1 MVFYLDSQAVS
12 KKMSASAPCRK
23 KEIID
28 ALETLRRRD
37 VAEGHKFKAIAYAK
51 VIAQLKALDR
61 ICTYEDVAGVKGI
74 GEAISKKI
82 KEVLATGVLAS
93 AEVAKKTYSIDA
105 YDALLACYGIG
116 PAKAR
121 ELVDAGIRSIAD
133 LREAVRA
140 NPKLLNDKQLIGL
153 KYYDD
158 LLQRIPRE
166 EMIAHDELLQ
176 GALPPRVKAKVV
188 GSFRRQA
195 ATSGDIDI
203 LVRGEDPRLLAQ
215 YVGELQEM
223 GYIREILAL
232 GDKKCMAIC
241 ALGEDGV
248 SRRLDILLT
257 PRDEYAFAIL
267 YFTGSD
273 RFNVAM
279 RQYALTRGYSL
290 NEHGLTRVSANV
302 EEAPAMRREK
312 DIFAFLGL
320 DYIEPEARV
329 GPMNIV
335 PVVAGAVE
343 SDSANAGKRQSRKKK
358 LPKIRLVPAG
368 GAGEGDEGDD

>member
-1 MVFYLDSQAVS
+1 
-12 KKMSASAPCRK
+12 MSASAIASAPCRK

-51 VIAQLKALDR
+51 VITQLKALDR

-93 AEVAKKTYSIDA
+93 AEVAKKTHHIDA
-105 YDALLACYGIG
+105 YEVLLACYGIG

-121 ELVDAGIRSIAD
+121 ELVDAGIRSIDD

-140 NPKLLNDKQLIGL
+140 KPSILNDKQLIGL
-153 KYYDD
+153 KYYDA

-215 YVGELQEM
+215 YVTKLEEL

-248 SRRLDILLT
+248 PRRLDILLT

-273 RFNVAM
+273 KFNVAM

-290 NEHGLTRVSANV
+290 NEHGLTRVSTNV

-320 DYIEPEARV
+320 AYVEPEARV
-329 GPMNIV
+329 GVMNIV
-335 PVVAGAVE
+335 PVVVGTSAEAGV
-343 SDSANAGKRQSRKKK
+343 NAGSEKPKNASRKK
-358 LPKIRLVPAG
+358 PRKIRLVPAG
-368 GAGEGDEGDD
+368 GAGEGDEDDD

>member
-1 MVFYLDSQAVS
+1 
-12 KKMSASAPCRK
+12 MSAIASETCRK
-23 KEIID
+23 REIID
-28 ALETLRRRD
+28 ALDTLRRRD

-51 VIAQLKALDR
+51 VITQLKALDR
-61 ICTYEDVAGVKGI
+61 ICTYDDVAGVKGI
-74 GEAISKKI
+74 GKAISEKI
-82 KEVLATGVLAS
+82 KEVLATGALAS
-93 AEVAKKTYSIDA
+93 AEVAKKTYHIDA
-105 YDALLACYGIG
+105 YDALMACYGIG

-121 ELVDAGIRSIAD
+121 ELVDAGIRSIDD
-133 LREAVRA
+133 LREAVRV

-153 KYYDD
+153 KYYAE

-166 EMIAHDELLQ
+166 EMVQHDILLQ
-176 GALPPRVKAKVV
+176 GALPPRIKAKVV

-195 ATSGDIDI
+195 VTSGDIDI

-215 YVGELQEM
+215 YVAKLEEM

-248 SRRLDILLT
+248 PRRLDILLT

-273 RFNVAM
+273 KFNVAM

-290 NEHGLTRVSANV
+290 NEHELTRVSTNV

-320 DYIEPEARV
+320 TYVEPETRV
-329 GPMNIV
+329 GTMDIV

-343 SDSANAGKRQSRKKK
+343 SANDGAGAEKRTSRKK
-358 LPKIRLVPAG
+358 PRKIRIEPAG
-368 GAGEGDEGDD
+368 GAGEGDD

>member
-1 MVFYLDSQAVS
+1 MTSVTTT
-12 KKMSASAPCRK
+12 PCRK
-23 KEIID
+23 NEIID
-28 ALETLRRRD
+28 ALDTLRRRD
-37 VAEGHKFKAIAYAK
+37 VAAGERFKAIAYAK
-51 VIAQLKALDR
+51 VITQLKALDR
-61 ICTYEDVAGVKGI
+61 ICTYDDVASVKGI

-82 KEVLATGVLAS
+82 KEVLATGSLVS
-93 AEVAKKTYSIDA
+93 AEVAKKTYHIDA
-105 YDALLACYGIG
+105 YDALMACYGIG

-121 ELVDAGIRSIAD
+121 ELVDAGIRSIDD
-133 LREAVRA
+133 LREAVRV

-153 KYYDD
+153 KYYAE

-166 EMIAHDELLQ
+166 EMVQHDTLLQ
-176 GALPPRVKAKVV
+176 GELPPRIKAKVV
-188 GSFRRQA
+188 GSFRRKA

-215 YVGELQEM
+215 YVAKLEEM

-241 ALGEDGV
+241 ALGEEGV
-248 SRRLDILLT
+248 PRRLDILLT
-257 PRDEYAFAIL
+257 PKAEYAFAIL

-273 RFNVAM
+273 KFNVAM

-290 NEHGLTRVSANV
+290 NEHALTRVSTNV

-320 DYIEPEARV
+320 AYVEPEARV
-329 GPMNIV
+329 GAMNIV
-335 PVVAGAVE
+335 PVVVDTSAEAGASTE
-343 SDSANAGKRQSRKKK
+343 KPKNASRKKAR
-358 LPKIRLVPAG
+358 KIRLVPAG
-368 GAGEGDEGDD
+368 GAGEGEE

>member
-1 MVFYLDSQAVS
+1 
-12 KKMSASAPCRK
+12 MSASAPCRK
-23 KEIID
+23 REIID
-28 ALETLRRRD
+28 ALDTLRRRD

-51 VIAQLKALDR
+51 VITQLRALDR

-74 GEAISKKI
+74 GDAISKKI
-82 KEVLATGVLAS
+82 KEVLATGALAS
-93 AEVAKKTYSIDA
+93 AEVAKKTHHIDV
-105 YDALLACYGIG
+105 YDALMACYGIG

-121 ELVDAGIRSIAD
+121 ELVDAGIRSIDD

-215 YVGELQEM
+215 YVAELEEM

-241 ALGEDGV
+241 ALGDDGV
-248 SRRLDILLT
+248 ARRLDILLT

-273 RFNVAM
+273 KFNVAM

-290 NEHGLTRVSANV
+290 NEHGLTRVSTNV

-320 DYIEPEARV
+320 TYVEPEARV
-329 GPMNIV
+329 GAMNIV
-335 PVVAGAVE
+335 PIVAGAEV
-343 SDSANAGKRQSRKKK
+343 SAEAGSEKPKNASRKKK

-368 GAGEGDEGDD
+368 GAGAVASDNE

>member
-1 MVFYLDSQAVS
+1 
-12 KKMSASAPCRK
+12 MSTIATASETCRK
-23 KEIID
+23 REIID
-28 ALETLRRRD
+28 ALDTLRRRD
-37 VAEGHKFKAIAYAK
+37 VAEGHKFKAIAYSK
-51 VIAQLKALDR
+51 VITQLKTLDR
-61 ICTYEDVAGVKGI
+61 ICTYDDVASVKGI

-82 KEVLATGVLAS
+82 KEVLATGALAS
-93 AEVAKKTYSIDA
+93 AEVAKKTYHIDA
-105 YDALLACYGIG
+105 YDALMACYGIG

-121 ELVDAGIRSIAD
+121 ELVDAGIRSIDD

-153 KYYDD
+153 KYYAE

-166 EMIAHDELLQ
+166 EMVQHDALLQ
-176 GALPPRVKAKVV
+176 GELPPRIKANVV

-195 ATSGDIDI
+195 VTSGDIDI

-215 YVGELQEM
+215 YVAKLEEM

-248 SRRLDILLT
+248 PRRLDILLT
-257 PRDEYAFAIL
+257 PKVEYAFAIL

-273 RFNVAM
+273 KFNVAM

-290 NEHGLTRVSANV
+290 NEHGLTRVSTNV

-320 DYIEPEARV
+320 AYVEPEARI
-329 GPMNIV
+329 GAMNIV
-335 PVVAGAVE
+335 PAVAVE
-343 SDSANAGKRQSRKKK
+343 GNGANAGGGSEKRTSRKK
-358 LPKIRLVPAG
+358 PRKIRIEPAG
-368 GAGEGDEGDD
+368 GAGEGDD